1 MAPAPQRSSR
11 PGIAGARSILRCP
24 RNSAIVAGMD
34 YRELGRTGLRVSTL
48 GFGCGNVGGLL
59 VRGTPAERE
68 RAVARGIELGINY
81 FDTASI
87 YGDGLSEQHLG
98 QALRALR
105 AEVLVGTKVRLTPSD
120 LASIPAA
127 IERST
132 DESLRRLGM
141 ERVDLMQFHNPI
153 AVDRRGTSVSAKDL
167 LQTIVPTLARLV
179 ERGKLRFF
187 GVTALGDTP
196 ALQEVVDDARI
207 HTAQVCLNLLN
218 PTAAV
223 EAPAKFPAQD
233 FGRLLPRCR
242 QRGIGTIIIRV
253 AAGGALSGV
262 ETRHP
267 IASPPPEPIASGADY
282 ATDVRRA
289 RRLQPLVDE
298 GHAESLVETSLRF
311 AVGAEGV
318 STVLL
323 GYSSLDQ
330 LEYAAKCVA
339 KGPLPAA
346 TLGRLRELWAGLAG
360 S

>member
-1 MAPAPQRSSR
+1 
-11 PGIAGARSILRCP
+11 
-24 RNSAIVAGMD
+24 MD
-34 YRELGRTGLRVSTL
+34 YRPLGRTGLRVSTL

-87 YGDGLSEQHLG
+87 YGDGLSERHLG
-98 QALRALR
+98 EALRALR
-105 AEVLVGTKVRLTPSD
+105 ADVLVGTKVRLAPDD
-120 LASIPAA
+120 LAAIPAA
-127 IERST
+127 IARST
-132 DESLRRLGM
+132 DESLRRLGR

-153 AVDRRGTSVSAKDL
+153 ALDRRGNGVSSKDML
-167 LQTIVPTLARLV
+167 ETIVPALTRLV
-179 ERGKLRFF
+179 EQGKVRFLGF
-187 GVTALGDTP
+187 TALGETAPLLDVL
-196 ALQEVVDDARI
+196 ADGRV

-223 EAPAKFPAQD
+223 EVPASFPAQD
-233 FGRLLPRCR
+233 FQRLLPRCR
-242 QRGIGTIIIRV
+242 DAGIGTIIIRV

-267 IASPPPEPIASGADY
+267 IASPPPEPIATGADY

-298 GHAESLVETSLRF
+298 GHVESLVEASLRF
-311 AVGAEGV
+311 AVGAAGV

-330 LEYAAKCVA
+330 LEYAARCIE
-339 KGPLPAA
+339 KGPLSAA
-346 TLGRLRELWAGLAG
+346 ALGRLRELWRGLATA
-360 S
+360 

>member
-1 MAPAPQRSSR
+1 
-11 PGIAGARSILRCP
+11 
-24 RNSAIVAGMD
+24 MD

-68 RAVARGIELGINY
+68 RAVARGMELGINY

-98 QALRALR
+98 QALRSLGAD
-105 AEVLVGTKVRLTPSD
+105 VLVGTKVRLAPGD
-120 LASIPAA
+120 LASMPAA
-127 IERST
+127 IVRST
-132 DESLRRLGM
+132 DESLRRLGL

-153 AVDRRGTSVSAKDL
+153 AVDRRGTSVSIKDV
-167 LQTIVPTLARLV
+167 LQTILPTLARLV
-179 ERGKLRFF
+179 QTGKARFF
-187 GVTALGDTP
+187 GLTALGETP
-196 ALQEVVDDARI
+196 ALLDVVNDGRI
-207 HTAQVCLNLLN
+207 QTAQVCLNLLN

-223 EAPAKFPAQD
+223 QAPAKFPAQD
-233 FGRLLPRCR
+233 FGRLLPQCR
-242 QRGIGTIIIRV
+242 ERGIGTIIIRV

-262 ETRHP
+262 EARHP
-267 IASPPPEPIASGADY
+267 SASPPPEPIASGADY

-289 RRLQPLVDE
+289 QRLQPLVDE
-298 GHAESLVETSLRF
+298 GHVESLIEASLRF

-330 LEYAAKCVA
+330 LEYAAECVA
-339 KGPLPAA
+339 KGPLPPA
-346 TLGRLRELWAGLAG
+346 TLARLRELWSGLA
-360 S
+360 SV

>member
-1 MAPAPQRSSR
+1 
-11 PGIAGARSILRCP
+11 
-24 RNSAIVAGMD
+24 MD
-34 YRELGRTGLRVSTL
+34 YRQLGRTGLRVSTL
-48 GFGCGNVGGLL
+48 GFGCGNVGGLI

-68 RAVARGIELGINY
+68 RAVARGLELGINY

-105 AEVLVGTKVRLTPSD
+105 ADVLVGTKVRLAIDD
-120 LASIPAA
+120 LADMPGA
-127 IERST
+127 IVRST
-132 DESLRRLGM
+132 DASLRRLGM

-153 AVDRRGTSVSAKDL
+153 AVDRRGTWASSKDV

-179 ERGKLRFF
+179 EQGKTRFF
-187 GVTALGDTP
+187 GITALGETA
-196 ALQEVVDDARI
+196 ALLDVLDDGRI
-207 HTAQVCLNLLN
+207 QTAQVCLNLLN

-223 EAPAKFPAQD
+223 EPPAKFPAQD
-233 FGRLLPRCR
+233 FSRLLTRCR
-242 QRGIGTIIIRV
+242 ERGAGTIIIRV

-262 ETRHP
+262 ESRHP

-289 RRLQPLVDE
+289 RRLLPLIDE
-298 GHAESLVETSLRF
+298 GHADSLVEASLRF
-311 AVGAEGV
+311 AVGADGV
-318 STVLL
+318 STILL
-323 GYSSLDQ
+323 GYSSLEQ

-346 TLGRLRELWAGLAG
+346 ALARLRELWTGLA
-360 S
+360 SR

>member
-1 MAPAPQRSSR
+1 
-11 PGIAGARSILRCP
+11 
-24 RNSAIVAGMD
+24 MD

-48 GFGCGNVGGLL
+48 GFGCGNVGGLI

-87 YGDGLSEQHLG
+87 YGDGLSERHLG

-105 AEVLVGTKVRLTPSD
+105 ADVLVGTKVRLTSGD
-120 LASIPAA
+120 LAGIPAA
-127 IERST
+127 ITRST

-141 ERVDLMQFHNPI
+141 DRVDLMQFHNPV
-153 AVDRRGTSVSAKDL
+153 AVDRRGNAVSAKDV
-167 LQTIVPTLARLV
+167 LQTVLPALARLV
-179 ERGKLRFF
+179 EQGKARFF
-187 GVTALGDTP
+187 GITALGDTA
-196 ALQEVVDDARI
+196 ALLDVVGDGRI

-223 EAPAKFPAQD
+223 DAPPALPAQD

-242 QRGIGTIIIRV
+242 ERGIGTIVIRV

-267 IASPPPEPIASGADY
+267 IASPPPEPIGSGADY

-289 RRLQPLVDE
+289 QRLQALVDE
-298 GHAESLVETSLRF
+298 GHAESLIEASLRF
-311 AVGAEGV
+311 AVGADGV

-323 GYSSLDQ
+323 GYSSLEH
-330 LEYAAKCVA
+330 LEYAARCVA

-346 TLGRLRELWAGLAG
+346 AVTRLRELWSGLA
-360 S
+360 SA

>member
-1 MAPAPQRSSR
+1 
-11 PGIAGARSILRCP
+11 
-24 RNSAIVAGMD
+24 MD
-34 YRELGRTGLRVSTL
+34 YRQLGRTGLRVSTL

-59 VRGTPAERE
+59 VRGAPAERE
-68 RAVARGIELGINY
+68 RAVARGMELGINY

-105 AEVLVGTKVRLTPSD
+105 AEVLVGTKVRLTPTD
-120 LASIPAA
+120 LGAMPAA
-127 IERST
+127 IVRST
-132 DESLRRLGM
+132 EESLRRLGM

-153 AVDRRGTSVSAKDL
+153 AVDRRGTGVSSKDM
-167 LQTIVPTLARLV
+167 LQTIVPALTRLV
-179 ERGKLRFF
+179 EAGKARFF
-187 GVTALGDTP
+187 GFTALGETP
-196 ALQEVVDDARI
+196 AVLDVVTDGRV

-218 PTAAV
+218 PTAAI

-233 FGRLLPRCR
+233 FSRLLPKSRE
-242 QRGIGTIIIRV
+242 RGIGTIIIRV

-282 ATDVRRA
+282 AADVRRA
-289 RRLQPLVDE
+289 QRLQPLVDE
-298 GHAESLVETSLRF
+298 GHVESLVEASLRF
-311 AVGAEGV
+311 AIGADGV

-330 LEYAAKCVA
+330 LEYAARCVA
-339 KGPLPAA
+339 KGPLPAPA
-346 TLGRLRELWAGLAG
+346 LARLRELWAGLATA
-360 S
+360 

>member
-1 MAPAPQRSSR
+1 
-11 PGIAGARSILRCP
+11 
-24 RNSAIVAGMD
+24 MD
-34 YRELGRTGLRVSTL
+34 YRELGRTGLRVSVL

-105 AEVLVGTKVRLTPSD
+105 ADVLVGTKVRLQAED
-120 LASIPAA
+120 LAAIPEA
-127 IERST
+127 ITRST
-132 DESLRRLGM
+132 EASLRRLGM

-153 AVDRRGTSVSAKDL
+153 AVDRRGTVVSSKDV
-167 LQTIVPTLARLV
+167 LQTVVPALTRLV
-179 ERGKLRFF
+179 DQGKARFF
-187 GVTALGDTP
+187 GITALGDTA
-196 ALQEVVDDARI
+196 ALHDVVSDGRI

-223 EAPAKFPAQD
+223 EAPAGLPAQD
-233 FGRLLPRCR
+233 FRRLLSRCR
-242 QRGIGTIIIRV
+242 ERGIGTIVIRV

-267 IASPPPEPIASGADY
+267 IASPPPEPIATGADY
-282 ATDVRRA
+282 MTDVRRA

-298 GHAESLVETSLRF
+298 GHAESLIEASLRF

-323 GYSSLDQ
+323 GYSSLEH
-330 LEYAAKCVA
+330 LEYAARCVA
-339 KGPLPAA
+339 KGPLPPAA
-346 TLGRLRELWAGLAG
+346 LARLRELWAGLAG
-360 S
+360 A

>member
-1 MAPAPQRSSR
+1 
-11 PGIAGARSILRCP
+11 
-24 RNSAIVAGMD
+24 MD
-34 YRELGRTGLRVSTL
+34 YRPLGRTGLRVSTL

-105 AEVLVGTKVRLTPSD
+105 ADVLVGTKVRLTAQD
-120 LASIPAA
+120 LGAIPEA
-127 IERST
+127 IVRST
-132 DESLRRLGM
+132 EASLRRLGM

-153 AVDRRGTSVSAKDL
+153 GLDRRGNVVSSKDM
-167 LQTIVPTLARLV
+167 LQTILPALARLV
-179 ERGKLRFF
+179 EQGKTRFF
-187 GVTALGDTP
+187 GLTALGETA
-196 ALQEVVDDARI
+196 ALLDMLADGRI

-218 PTAAV
+218 PSAALEV
-223 EAPAKFPAQD
+223 PASFPAQD
-233 FGRLLPRCR
+233 FSRLLPRAR
-242 QRGIGTIIIRV
+242 ERGIGAIIIRV

-289 RRLQPLVDE
+289 QRLAPLVSE
-298 GHAESLVETSLRF
+298 GHVESLVEASLRF
-311 AVGAEGV
+311 AVGTEGV

-330 LEYAAKCVA
+330 LEYAATCVG

-346 TLGRLRELWAGLAG
+346 ALTRLRELWAGLA
-360 S
+360 SA

>member
-1 MAPAPQRSSR
+1 
-11 PGIAGARSILRCP
+11 
-24 RNSAIVAGMD
+24 MD
-34 YRELGRTGLRVSTL
+34 YRQLGRTGLRVSTL

-68 RAVARGIELGINY
+68 RAVARAIELGINY

-105 AEVLVGTKVRLTPSD
+105 GDVIVGTKVRLTPSD
-120 LASIPAA
+120 LGAMPAA
-127 IERST
+127 IVRST
-132 DESLRRLGM
+132 EDSLRRLGM
-141 ERVDLMQFHNPI
+141 ERVDVMQFHNPI
-153 AVDRRGTSVSAKDL
+153 AVDRRGTWVSGKDV
-167 LQTIVPTLARLV
+167 LQTILPTLARLA
-179 ERGKLRFF
+179 EQGKTRFF
-187 GVTALGDTP
+187 GFTALGETP
-196 ALQEVVDDARI
+196 PLLDVIADGRV

-223 EAPAKFPAQD
+223 DVPATFPAQA
-233 FGRLLPRCR
+233 FSRLLARCR
-242 QRGIGTIIIRV
+242 ERSIGTIIIRV

-289 RRLQPLVDE
+289 QRLSPLVDE
-298 GHAESLVETSLRF
+298 GHAESLIEASLRF
-311 AVGAEGV
+311 AVGSEGV

-339 KGPLPAA
+339 KGPLPGA
-346 TLGRLRELWAGLAG
+346 TLARLRELWAALPAG
-360 S
+360 

>member
-1 MAPAPQRSSR
+1 ME
-11 PGIAGARSILRCP
+11 LR
-24 RNSAIVAGMD
+24 A
-34 YRELGRTGLRVSTL
+34 LGRTGLRVSAL

-68 RAVARGIELGINY
+68 RAVARGLELGITY

-98 QALRALR
+98 QALRALG
-105 AEVLVGTKVRLTPSD
+105 AAPLVGTKVRLAPSD
-120 LASIPAA
+120 LAAMPAA

-132 DESLRRLGM
+132 EASLRRLGM

-153 AVDRRGTSVSAKDL
+153 AVDRHGSSVSAKDL
-167 LQTIVPTLARLV
+167 LETIVPALARLV
-179 ERGKLRFF
+179 QQGKARFF
-187 GVTALGDTP
+187 GVTALGDTR
-196 ALQEVVDDARI
+196 ALLDVVADGRI
-207 HTAQVCLNLLN
+207 ATAQVCLNLLN

-223 EAPAKFPAQD
+223 DVARGFPAQD

-242 QRGIGTIIIRV
+242 ERGIGTIVIRV

-282 ATDVRRA
+282 ASDVRRA
-289 RRLQPLVDE
+289 RQLQPLVDE
-298 GHAESLVETSLRF
+298 GHVESLIEASLRF
-311 AVGAEGV
+311 AVGADGV

-330 LEYAAKCVA
+330 LEYAAACVA

-346 TLGRLRELWAGLAG
+346 ALTRLRELWAGLAG
-360 S
+360 A

>member
-1 MAPAPQRSSR
+1 
-11 PGIAGARSILRCP
+11 
-24 RNSAIVAGMD
+24 MD
-34 YRELGRTGLRVSTL
+34 YRPLGRTGLRVSTL

-105 AEVLVGTKVRLTPSD
+105 ADVLVGTKVRLAGAD
-120 LASIPAA
+120 LAAIPAA
-127 IERST
+127 IVRST
-132 DESLRRLGM
+132 DDSLRRLGV

-153 AVDRRGTSVSAKDL
+153 AVDRRGTWVSSSDV

-179 ERGKLRFF
+179 EQGKARFF
-187 GVTALGDTP
+187 GITALGETP
-196 ALQEVVDDARI
+196 ALLDVVADGRI
-207 HTAQVCLNLLN
+207 QTAQVCLNLLN
-218 PTAAV
+218 PTASLDV
-223 EAPAKFPAQD
+223 PAKFPAQD
-233 FGRLLPRCR
+233 FDRLLLRCR
-242 QRGIGTIIIRV
+242 ERGIGTIVIRV

-262 ETRHP
+262 EARHP

-282 ATDVRRA
+282 VTDVRRA
-289 RRLQPLVDE
+289 QRLHPLVDE
-298 GHAESLVETSLRF
+298 GHVESLVEASLRF

-330 LEYAAKCVA
+330 LEYAARCVA

-346 TLGRLRELWAGLAG
+346 TLARLRELWAGLSGA
-360 S
+360 

>member
-1 MAPAPQRSSR
+1 
-11 PGIAGARSILRCP
+11 
-24 RNSAIVAGMD
+24 MD
-34 YRELGRTGLRVSTL
+34 YRQLGRTGLRVSTL
-48 GFGCGNVGGLL
+48 GFGCGNVGGLI

-68 RAVARGIELGINY
+68 RAVARGLELGINY

-105 AEVLVGTKVRLTPSD
+105 ADVLVGTKVRLAVDDFADMPG
-120 LASIPAA
+120 A
-127 IERST
+127 IVRST
-132 DESLRRLGM
+132 DASLRRLGM

-153 AVDRRGTSVSAKDL
+153 AVDRRGTWVSSKDVL
-167 LQTIVPTLARLV
+167 HTIVPAMARLV
-179 ERGKLRFF
+179 EQGKTRFV
-187 GVTALGDTP
+187 GITALGDTP
-196 ALQEVVDDARI
+196 ALLDVLDDGRI
-207 HTAQVCLNLLN
+207 QTAQVCLNLLN

-223 EAPAKFPAQD
+223 EPPPKFPAHD
-233 FGRLLPRCR
+233 FSRLLTRCR
-242 QRGIGTIIIRV
+242 ERGTGAIIIRV

-262 ETRHP
+262 ESRHP

-289 RRLQPLVDE
+289 RRLLPLVDE
-298 GHAESLVETSLRF
+298 GHVDSLVEASLRF
-311 AVGAEGV
+311 AVGADGV
-318 STVLL
+318 STILL
-323 GYSSLDQ
+323 GYSSLEQ

-346 TLGRLRELWAGLAG
+346 ALARLRELWAGLVT

>member
-1 MAPAPQRSSR
+1 
-11 PGIAGARSILRCP
+11 
-24 RNSAIVAGMD
+24 MD
-34 YRELGRTGLRVSTL
+34 YRQLGRTGLRVSTL

-105 AEVLVGTKVRLTPSD
+105 ADVLVGTKVRLAPAD
-120 LASIPAA
+120 LADIPAA
-127 IERST
+127 IVRST
-132 DESLRRLGM
+132 EASLRRLGLP
-141 ERVDLMQFHNPI
+141 RVDLMQFHNPV
-153 AVDRRGTSVSAKDL
+153 AVDRRGTWVSTKDV
-167 LQTIVPTLARLV
+167 LQTIVPALERLV
-179 ERGKLRFF
+179 VQGKARFVGF
-187 GVTALGDTP
+187 TALGETP
-196 ALQEVVDDARI
+196 AVLDVVDDGRL

-223 EAPAKFPAQD
+223 EVPGTFPAQD
-233 FGRLLPRCR
+233 FHRLLSRCR
-242 QRGIGTIIIRV
+242 ERGLGAIVIRV

-267 IASPPPEPIASGADY
+267 IASPAPEPIASGADY

-289 RRLQPLVDE
+289 QRLAPLVAE
-298 GHAESLVETSLRF
+298 GHVESLVEASLRF
-311 AVGAEGV
+311 AVGVESV

-339 KGPLPAA
+339 RGPLPAT
-346 TLGRLRELWAGLAG
+346 TLARLRELWTGLA
-360 S
+360 SA

>member
-1 MAPAPQRSSR
+1 
-11 PGIAGARSILRCP
+11 
-24 RNSAIVAGMD
+24 MD
-34 YRELGRTGLRVSTL
+34 YRQLGRTGLRVSTL

-87 YGDGLSEQHLG
+87 YGDGLSEEHLG

-105 AEVLVGTKVRLTPSD
+105 ADVIVGTKVRLAPSD
-120 LASIPAA
+120 LAAIPAA
-127 IERST
+127 IVRST
-132 DESLRRLGM
+132 EDSLRRLGM

-153 AVDRRGTSVSAKDL
+153 AVDRRGTWVSSKDV
-167 LQTIVPTLARLV
+167 LQTILPTLARLV
-179 ERGKLRFF
+179 EDGKARFF
-187 GVTALGDTP
+187 GLTALGDTP
-196 ALQEVVDDARI
+196 ALLDVIADGRI
-207 HTAQVCLNLLN
+207 QTAQVCLNLLN

-223 EAPAKFPAQD
+223 DVPSKFPVQD
-233 FGRLLPRCR
+233 FSRLLTRCHE
-242 QRGIGTIIIRV
+242 RGIGTIIIRV

-289 RRLQPLVDE
+289 QRLQPLVDE
-298 GHAESLVETSLRF
+298 GHAESLVEASLRF
-311 AVGAEGV
+311 AVGSEGV

-346 TLGRLRELWAGLAG
+346 TLGRLRELWAGLTSA
-360 S
+360 

>member
-1 MAPAPQRSSR
+1 
-11 PGIAGARSILRCP
+11 
-24 RNSAIVAGMD
+24 MD

-68 RAVARGIELGINY
+68 RAVARGMELGINY

-98 QALRALR
+98 QALRSLGAD
-105 AEVLVGTKVRLTPSD
+105 VLVGTKVRLAPGD
-120 LASIPAA
+120 LASMPAA
-127 IERST
+127 IVRST
-132 DESLRRLGM
+132 DESLRRLGL

-153 AVDRRGTSVSAKDL
+153 AVDRRGTWVSTKDV
-167 LQTIVPTLARLV
+167 LQTILPTLARLV
-179 ERGKLRFF
+179 QTGKARFF
-187 GVTALGDTP
+187 GLTALGETP
-196 ALQEVVDDARI
+196 ALLDVVNDGRI
-207 HTAQVCLNLLN
+207 QTAQVCLNLLN

-233 FGRLLPRCR
+233 FGRLLPQCR
-242 QRGIGTIIIRV
+242 DRGIGTIIIRV

-282 ATDVRRA
+282 ASDVRRA
-289 RRLQPLVDE
+289 QRLQPLVDE
-298 GHAESLVETSLRF
+298 GHVESLIEASLRF
-311 AVGAEGV
+311 AVGADGV

-330 LEYAAKCVA
+330 LEYAAECVA
-339 KGPLPAA
+339 KGALPPA
-346 TLGRLRELWAGLAG
+346 TLARLRELWSGLA
-360 S
+360 SA